1 MEKDHLYVVPISI
14 NVSVADIETIN
25 VPEFLQDLIIKY
37 GLTPEMLLVEITE
50 TAFSENNIIVRKTID
65 QLHQYG
71 FCILMDD
78 FGSGYSSLNMLKD
91 ANVDILKLDMKF
103 IEMNPENR
111 QKGIQII
118 NSVVNMAHKLEL
130 PIIAEGVETPE
141 QIEMLHSMNCVYAQG
156 YFFFKPM
163 PVADAEDL
171 LSNVPHEHYNH
182 AHKAVSDDT
191 TVTEPKSSVELL
203 HETTVTHSIFKILAE
218 NFLLLAR
225 LNLSNAEYEILKRD
239 YRLHGKELELEHNFE
254 LYNRRILN
262 ENLIH
267 PDDVE
272 LYRSRITLSSLQDIF
287 FGGHKQLTYQFRRCL
302 DNDYISTTMEFLAG
316 NKCDAQNPW
325 IVVIIREK
333 TV

>member
-91 ANVDILKLDMKF
+91 ANVDILKLDMEF

>member
-1 MEKDHLYVVPISI
+1 MQ
-14 NVSVADIETIN
+14 N
-25 VPEFLQDLIIKY
+25 
-37 GLTPEMLLVEITE
+37 
-50 TAFSENNIIVRKTID
+50 
-65 QLHQYG
+65 
-71 FCILMDD
+71 
-78 FGSGYSSLNMLKD
+78 
-91 ANVDILKLDMKF
+91 
-103 IEMNPENR
+103 
-111 QKGIQII
+111 
-118 NSVVNMAHKLEL
+118 
-130 PIIAEGVETPE
+130 
-141 QIEMLHSMNCVYAQG
+141 
-156 YFFFKPM
+156 
-163 PVADAEDL
+163 
-171 LSNVPHEHYNH
+171 
-182 AHKAVSDDT
+182 
-191 TVTEPKSSVELL
+191 
-203 HETTVTHSIFKILAE
+203 
-218 NFLLLAR
+218 
-225 LNLSNAEYEILKRD
+225 ILKRD

>member
-1 MEKDHLYVVPISI
+1 
-14 NVSVADIETIN
+14 
-25 VPEFLQDLIIKY
+25 
-37 GLTPEMLLVEITE
+37 
-50 TAFSENNIIVRKTID
+50 
-65 QLHQYG
+65 
-71 FCILMDD
+71 
-78 FGSGYSSLNMLKD
+78 MLKD

-130 PIIAEGVETPE
+130 PSIAEGVETPE